1 MSVSECVFSNLED
14 INFLHRILMAIV
26 IFRTIIFISWTY
38 QICILFFQNIICQ
51 QVKLSS
57 PSNFARDVRYILKE
71 V

>member
-38 QICILFFQNIICQ
+38 QICILFFQNICQ

>member
-38 QICILFFQNIICQ
+38 QICILFFSEYLPTSEII
-51 QVKLSS
+51 KS
-57 PSNFARDVRYILKE
+57 
-71 V
+71 